1 MSLRKILTVIFIL
14 AISLRLLY
22 FKDSLTFFYDQGRDA
37 LAAMEIWQGDPVKII
52 GPQTDFLGLYHGPL
66 YWYLISPFY
75 YLSGGSVWMVRLFL
89 IFLNCVSLFFIYDL
103 TKDLFNKKNIALLAA
118 FLFAISFEAIAYA
131 RWLSNPAPALL
142 TTTISFWSLYKLIK
156 GKSWALITLAV
167 SWGLS
172 IQFQLF
178 LIYQILVFLIIWVFI
193 KGFKPPKV
201 SIKTYIYS
209 IIGFLATVSTYIA
222 SEIKFNLQGTKVL
235 INFFKTRSFPETNF
249 IKIMEGYLN
258 KIVNAFSLNI
268 WGLNIFLAGLGI
280 LVTLYFSLYY
290 IKNKEKR
297 GEIIFLLCWILS
309 PIFIVFFN
317 GPNAHFITLGILPG
331 VIILTSYLLY
341 DVLLAK
347 GDSLRRTTYQRS
359 IHPRHKWRGF
369 LECCYKLKTKKTIFF
384 VVVMLLIISGNLNLI
399 LSKNK
404 EGDTLFTVQKQMI
417 IGDELK
423 IVDWV
428 YKEAQGEHFRLNTIT
443 YPLFINSTWAY
454 LFNWYGGKTYGYM
467 PYWWGETQVDVP
479 GSNVIWSDDG
489 GNDWLFLIIEPSST
503 GNDTWEKAIKLLED
517 TRSVTVKKEN
527 IGYFTVEKRRITNP
541 ERIYTSSDVFFVIKN
556 TNINVLQQT
565 K

>member
-1 MSLRKILTVIFIL
+1 
-14 AISLRLLY
+14 
-22 FKDSLTFFYDQGRDA
+22 
-37 LAAMEIWQGDPVKII
+37 
-52 GPQTDFLGLYHGPL
+52 
-66 YWYLISPFY
+66 
-75 YLSGGSVWMVRLFL
+75 
-89 IFLNCVSLFFIYDL
+89 
-103 TKDLFNKKNIALLAA
+103 
-118 FLFAISFEAIAYA
+118 
-131 RWLSNPAPALL
+131 
-142 TTTISFWSLYKLIK
+142 
-156 GKSWALITLAV
+156 
-167 SWGLS
+167 
-172 IQFQLF
+172 
-178 LIYQILVFLIIWVFI
+178 
-193 KGFKPPKV
+193 
-201 SIKTYIYS
+201 
-209 IIGFLATVSTYIA
+209 
-222 SEIKFNLQGTKVL
+222 
-235 INFFKTRSFPETNF
+235 
-249 IKIMEGYLN
+249 MEGYLN

-423 IVDWV
+423 IVDWI
-428 YKEAQGEHFRLNTIT
+428 YKEAQGKHFRLNTIT

-454 LFNWYGGKTYGYM
+454 LFNWYGEKTYGYM

-527 IGYFTVEKRRITNP
+527 IGYFTVEKRRITDP
-541 ERIYTSSDVFFVIKN
+541 KRIYTSSDVFYVVKN